1 MHANYASSKK
11 KDALIADLQSNS
23 PYTPVSEEP
32 KQMHPSG
39 HVAGFELC
47 PAVSYTIAR
56 RTASERVRRLV
67 VAAEFTACVVVFK
80 RPFIRDAHRAAL
92 FFHLLMQHST
102 DAFNTR
108 SKAIGL
114 SACFSLCQVLV
125 ALSPFSLCLRTL
137 LSSICSYQCDNR

>member
-1 MHANYASSKK
+1 MKTLNKTRKIGRLVHAICASSKN
-11 KDALIADLQSNS
+11 ALIAEVQSNS
-23 PYTPVSEEP
+23 PYTPVSEES

-47 PAVSYTIAR
+47 PAVSFAISLAR
-56 RTASERVRRLV
+56 PTASERVRRHV
-67 VAAEFTACVVVFK
+67 VVAEFTACVVVFK

-102 DAFNTR
+102 DAFHTR

-114 SACFSLCQVLV
+114 LV
-125 ALSPFSLCLRTL
+125 SSQCVPLSQKKSM
-137 LSSICSYQCDNR
+137 SS